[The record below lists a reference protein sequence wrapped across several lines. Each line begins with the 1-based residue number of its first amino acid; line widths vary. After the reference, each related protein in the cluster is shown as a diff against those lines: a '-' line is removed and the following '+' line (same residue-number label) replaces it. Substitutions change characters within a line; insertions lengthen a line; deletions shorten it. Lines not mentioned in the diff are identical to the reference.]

1 MMTGLRKK
9 RTTFMISLGV
19 LLAMDAGLVTY
30 LLWPGANLHSEDQQ
44 LRQQYQ
50 VMERQVQPLIGI
62 EKKLEDT
69 RASIKTFYDQRV
81 LGQWSQ
87 VSIELYKLAQEN
99 GVSLQAIKY
108 KADESGLPNL
118 QTVTIDTGISGDYMK
133 IVHFISALERAKP
146 LFVINLVALRG
157 QTGGTVELQISFQ
170 TFLKETA

>member
-1 MMTGLRKK
+1 MTGMQKK
-9 RTTFMISLGV
+9 RARFIVLLGV
-19 LLAMDAGLVTY
+19 LLALDVGLVAY
-30 LLWPGANLHSEDQQ
+30 LLWPSANLHAEEQES
-44 LRQQYQ
+44 RQQYL
-50 VMERQVQPLIGI
+50 VMERQVEPLKGI

-69 RASIKTFYDQRV
+69 RANISKFYDQRV

-87 VSIELYKLAQEN
+87 ISIELHRLAQEN

-108 KADESGLPNL
+108 KVDESGLPNL
-118 QTVTIDTGISGDYMK
+118 QAVTIETGISGDYLK
-133 IVHFISALERAKP
+133 IVHFINALERAKP

>member
-1 MMTGLRKK
+1 MTGMQKK
-9 RTTFMISLGV
+9 RTTFMVVLGV
-19 LLAMDAGLVTY
+19 LLALDVGLVAY
-30 LLWPGANLHSEDQQ
+30 LLWPSANLQTEEQQ
-44 LRQQYQ
+44 LRQQYL
-50 VMERQVQPLIGI
+50 VTARQVEPLRGI

-69 RASIKTFYDQRV
+69 RASLKTFYDQRV

-87 VSIELYKLAQEN
+87 ISSELYKLAQEN

-118 QTVTIDTGISGDYMK
+118 QTVTIETGISGDYLK
-133 IVHFISALERAKP
+133 IVHFINALERAKS

-157 QTGGTVELQISFQ
+157 QTGGVELQISFQ

>member
-1 MMTGLRKK
+1 MIGMQRKR
-9 RTTFMISLGV
+9 RTFVVV
-19 LLAMDAGLVTY
+19 LAVILALNVGLVTY
-30 LLWPGANLHSEDQQ
+30 LLWPSANLNVEGQQ
-44 LRQQYQ
+44 LHQQYQ
-50 VMERQVQPLIGI
+50 VMERQVEPLKGI

-69 RASIKTFYDQRV
+69 RANLKTFYDQRV

-87 VSIELYKLAQEN
+87 ISNELYKLAQEN

-108 KADESGLPNL
+108 KVDDSGLSNL
-118 QTVTIDTGISGDYMK
+118 QTVIIETGISGDYLK
-133 IVHFISALERAKP
+133 IVHFINALERDKP